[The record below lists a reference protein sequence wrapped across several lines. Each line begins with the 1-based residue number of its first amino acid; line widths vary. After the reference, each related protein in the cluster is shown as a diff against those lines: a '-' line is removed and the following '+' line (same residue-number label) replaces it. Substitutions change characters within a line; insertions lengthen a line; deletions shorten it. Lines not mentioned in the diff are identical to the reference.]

1 MKNSI
6 QEKFTPI
13 DLFFGE
19 LEGITPKNLNVA
31 VLNREGRPLYV
42 NNPDFKVA
50 FENEELKTIFNLKV
64 ILKTYNN
71 SRVIIY
77 PYKFYGRDYFLIVAK
92 EIGSL
97 KDTLNKIILLFTI
110 IMITLFVIFISSSN
124 FAIQR
129 VLSAVNKVGN
139 VAQKIE
145 KDNFQYRIEEK
156 YNTKEI
162 DEMIDIFNNMLDR
175 MESSFTRIKQ
185 FTSDVS
191 HELKTPIT
199 SIKNTI
205 EVELIETR
213 SSEEYKEALIDIL
226 EEVNWLVNII
236 NDLLLM
242 TRMESGKANLSV
254 ENFDIKNMLEDVLE
268 LMDFFAEENEIKL
281 VGDNI
286 ESIVYQGD
294 INKLKR
300 VAINLISNGIKYN
313 KKGGFVEVSSYQDD
327 YNVYIKIE
335 DNGIGIK
342 ADNVGKIFERFYRE
356 NVVRTTKK
364 SGTGLG
370 LAIAEFVVKLHK
382 GKILIE
388 SNEGIG
394 TSFTVVLPKNSVGD

>member
-1 MKNSI
+1 LKNSI